1 MRKGKSRNRDKK
13 NQVVTNG
20 HSDYL
25 IGYKKPPQRTQFKPG
40 QSGNARGRPKS
51 ITTPADVVRKQLGK
65 KITINVG
72 GIDQKVAV
80 LEAILLKHASLAA
93 AGNHKSTKILLDLFG
108 REGNEQSESLR
119 EVVLGLRS
127 VNAAHEA
134 ADRIA
139 PRPEKTKADSTKTT
153 AKSENEDE
161 KS

>member
-1 MRKGKSRNRDKK
+1 MGKRKDKDRNRPSQDA
-13 NQVVTNG
+13 TNG
-20 HSDYL
+20 RSDYRV
-25 IGYKKPPQRTQFKPG
+25 GYKKPPQHTQFKPG
-40 QSGNARGRPKS
+40 RSGNAQGRPKS
-51 ITTPADVVRKQLGK
+51 LTTPVDVVRKQLGK
-65 KITINVG
+65 KITVSVG

-108 REGNEQSESLR
+108 RDGNDQSESLR

-139 PRPEKTKADSTKTT
+139 PRPDETKADSTKAA
-153 AKSENEDE
+153 AKSENKDK